1 MELTGIQTA
10 GLGGLGF
17 QELFLILAVAV
28 LLFGG
33 KKIPEVA
40 KGIGEGIRNF
50 KTALKGD
57 EETAELKKDDT
68 KKDEEKVEAKR

>member
-1 MELTGIQTA
+1 MEPMSIQTA
-10 GLGGLGF
+10 GIGGLGF
-17 QELFLILAVAV
+17 QELVLILIVAV
-28 LLFGG
+28 LMFGG

-57 EETAELKKDDT
+57 EETAEPKKDA
-68 KKDEEKVEAKR
+68 EKVEAKM

>member
-1 MELTGIQTA
+1 MEPTSVMTA
-10 GLGGLGF
+10 GIGGLGF
-17 QELFLILAVAV
+17 QELVLILVVAV

-57 EETAELKKDDT
+57 EETAVKKDT
-68 KKDEEKVEAKR
+68 EKVESKT

>member
-1 MELTGIQTA
+1 MEPMSIQTA

-17 QELFLILAVAV
+17 QELVLILIVAV
-28 LLFGG
+28 LMFGG

-57 EETAELKKDDT
+57 EETAEPKKDA
-68 KKDEEKVEAKR
+68 EKVEAKM